1 MGYYVTAKQR
11 LLAFVLVSI
20 MMAAPWAAMP
30 SAHHDTIILDSRDEL
45 QQVNQ
50 LTQQF
55 PVADGFTYTNLSQ
68 SPVTGVTTLERPS
81 ISWSATT
88 GFGLT
93 NLRTGACSAYLPA
106 TDEVFLIGGRIDGDP
121 TQTGDESATK
131 TVEIFDVNNQEWTPA
146 VEELKEEQQY
156 HKCAV
161 VDNKIYAIGD
171 HHPFETP
178 SVESTGVVQVYDPSN
193 GNWSYGTSMPATK
206 SVGLAGVASQNGMIY
221 VAGGVSLKDRS
232 DATDRLMR
240 YDPVNDSWTEM
251 ANMNHTRHSFEL
263 VSLRGKLIAYG
274 GVAEFFDPVANTTVE
289 KETNL
294 TEAYDPVTDSWTQL
308 PNATHA
314 MSAYAAAVY
323 NDEIVIVGGYSLSG
337 WQASM
342 NDKT

>member
-1 MGYYVTAKQR
+1 MGYHVTGKQR
-11 LLAFVLVSI
+11 ALALVLVSI
-20 MMAAPWAAMP
+20 MLAAPWGGMP
-30 SAHHDTIILDSRDEL
+30 LASEDTVPLEDRDHP
-45 QQVNQ
+45 QPVNQ
-50 LTQQF
+50 LTQLF

-68 SPVTGVTTLERPS
+68 SPNSGITTLERPS
-81 ISWSATT
+81 ISWSATS

-121 TQTGDESATK
+121 TQTGDESPTK
-131 TVEIFDVNNQEWTPA
+131 TVEIFDVANQEWTPA

-171 HHPFETP
+171 HHPYETP
-178 SVESTGVVQVYDPSN
+178 SVQATGVVQVYDPSN

-240 YDPVNDSWTEM
+240 YDPVNDT
-251 ANMNHTRHSFEL
+251 
-263 VSLRGKLIAYG
+263 
-274 GVAEFFDPVANTTVE
+274 
-289 KETNL
+289 
-294 TEAYDPVTDSWTQL
+294 
-308 PNATHA
+308 
-314 MSAYAAAVY
+314 
-323 NDEIVIVGGYSLSG
+323 
-337 WQASM
+337 
-342 NDKT
+342 